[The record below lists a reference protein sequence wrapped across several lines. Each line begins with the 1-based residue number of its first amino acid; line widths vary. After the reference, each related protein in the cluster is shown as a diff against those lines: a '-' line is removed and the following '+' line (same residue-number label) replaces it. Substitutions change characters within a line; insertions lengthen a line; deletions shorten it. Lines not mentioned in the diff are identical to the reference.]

1 MDQLVIAILQRVKT
15 AEVLIQNQQYNAI
28 EKGLLILLGVSKG
41 DTENDINY
49 LINKIIKLRIFNDQ
63 NNKMN
68 LSISDINGDIMV
80 VSQFTLLANIKKGM
94 RPSFINSAEPNLA
107 EKLYDGDGSLSGG
120 WNFGPK
126 DDDILTVMD
135 ITKKLCNEWGN
146 HATWEEEGSE
156 N

>member
-1 MDQLVIAILQRVKT
+1 MIAILQRVKT

-28 EKGLLILLGVSKG
+28 EKGLLILLGISKG
-41 DTENDINY
+41 DTKNDVNY

-107 EKLYDGDGSLSGG
+107 EKLYNLFISRLSDTGLNIKTGKFGSM
-120 WNFGPK
+120 
-126 DDDILTVMD
+126 MD
-135 ITKKLCNEWGN
+135 ICLVNNGP
-146 HATWEEEGSE
+146 ATFILDSK

>member
-1 MDQLVIAILQRVKT
+1 MIAILQRVKA

-28 EKGLLILLGVSKG
+28 EKGLLILLGVSNG

-94 RPSFINSAEPNLA
+94 RPSFINSAEANLA
-107 EKLYDGDGSLSGG
+107 EKLYDLFICRLNDTGLNIKTGKFGSM
-120 WNFGPK
+120 
-126 DDDILTVMD
+126 MD
-135 ITKKLCNEWGN
+135 ICLVNNGP
-146 HATWEEEGSE
+146 ATFILDSK

>member
-1 MDQLVIAILQRVKT
+1 MIAILQRVKT
-15 AEVLIQNQQYNAI
+15 AEVLIRDQQYNAI

-68 LSISDINGDIMV
+68 LSITDINGDIMV

-107 EKLYDGDGSLSGG
+107 EKLYDLFIGRLNDTGLNIKTGKFGS
-120 WNFGPK
+120 
-126 DDDILTVMD
+126 TMD
-135 ITKKLCNEWGN
+135 ICLVNNGP
-146 HATWEEEGSE
+146 ATFILDSK

>member
-1 MDQLVIAILQRVKT
+1 MIAILQRVKT

-41 DTENDINY
+41 DTKNDVNY

-107 EKLYDGDGSLSGG
+107 EKLYNLFISRLSDTGLNIKTGKFGSM
-120 WNFGPK
+120 
-126 DDDILTVMD
+126 MD
-135 ITKKLCNEWGN
+135 ICLVNNGP
-146 HATWEEEGSE
+146 ATFILDSK

>member
-1 MDQLVIAILQRVKT
+1 MIAILQRVKT

-41 DTENDINY
+41 DTKNDVNY

-107 EKLYDGDGSLSGG
+107 EKLYDLFISRLSDTGLNIKTGKFGSM
-120 WNFGPK
+120 
-126 DDDILTVMD
+126 MD
-135 ITKKLCNEWGN
+135 ICLVNNGP
-146 HATWEEEGSE
+146 ATFILDSK

>member
-1 MDQLVIAILQRVKT
+1 MIAILQRVET

-107 EKLYDGDGSLSGG
+107 EKLYDLFIGRLNDTGLNIKTGKFGSM
-120 WNFGPK
+120 
-126 DDDILTVMD
+126 MD
-135 ITKKLCNEWGN
+135 ICLVNNGP
-146 HATWEEEGSE
+146 ATFIFDSK

>member
-1 MDQLVIAILQRVKT
+1 MIAILQRVKT

-41 DTENDINY
+41 DTKNDVNY

-80 VSQFTLLANIKKGM
+80 VSQFTLLANIKNGM

-107 EKLYDGDGSLSGG
+107 EKLYDLFISRLSDTGLNIKTGKFGSM
-120 WNFGPK
+120 
-126 DDDILTVMD
+126 MD
-135 ITKKLCNEWGN
+135 ICLVNNGP
-146 HATWEEEGSE
+146 ATFILDSK

>member
-1 MDQLVIAILQRVKT
+1 MIAILQRVKT

-41 DTENDINY
+41 DTKNDINY

-107 EKLYDGDGSLSGG
+107 EKLYDLFIGRLNDTGLNIKTGKFGSM
-120 WNFGPK
+120 
-126 DDDILTVMD
+126 MD
-135 ITKKLCNEWGN
+135 ICLVNNGP
-146 HATWEEEGSE
+146 ATFILDSK

>member
-1 MDQLVIAILQRVKT
+1 MIAILQRVKT

-28 EKGLLILLGVSKG
+28 EKGLLILLGISKG
-41 DTENDINY
+41 DTKNDVNY

-107 EKLYDGDGSLSGG
+107 EKLYDLFISRLSDTGLNIKTGKFGSM
-120 WNFGPK
+120 
-126 DDDILTVMD
+126 MD
-135 ITKKLCNEWGN
+135 ICLVNNGP
-146 HATWEEEGSE
+146 ATFILDSK

>member
-1 MDQLVIAILQRVKT
+1 MIAILQRVKT

-41 DTENDINY
+41 DTKNDVNY

-107 EKLYDGDGSLSGG
+107 EKLYDLFIDRLNDTGLNIKTGKFGSM
-120 WNFGPK
+120 
-126 DDDILTVMD
+126 MD
-135 ITKKLCNEWGN
+135 ICLVNNGP
-146 HATWEEEGSE
+146 ATFILDSK